1 MTLSPLESRSAVKIK
16 KRTASLAIGSLLLTA
31 AATGLGGSA
40 ANAVPSSQIQMAP
53 GSYKPAAV
61 TTGVPA
67 GTKLTPYNTGGKDL
81 VITKDNT
88 VLSGM
93 MIYGDIKVRAKN
105 VVIRD
110 SYLRGGKSTPTSNTG
125 IVDATDVK
133 VSNLVVSGNTIS
145 PDAPST
151 NRDGVVGHD
160 YKASNNHIY
169 GTNDGLGIFNRP
181 GGSANANVTA
191 TGNYIHS
198 LTQFVDDSSQPR
210 ATGNDGIQIQGG
222 RNINI
227 VGNTIVA
234 TVIQRG
240 PGITSTGQVAGNSGI
255 AFQQNVAK
263 LENVVVEKNWVDNGK
278 SSININHT
286 ASKYPSISI
295 TVRGNF
301 LGRNQLDFGNGSKY
315 AIRIASQKAS
325 NIAGLLTNMWAD
337 TSTLLAVGRDAG
349 IRFDDVASSNSI
361 PAPVTPTP
369 TPTPTPAPAPSPTPT
384 PTPAP
389 APSPTPTPAPTSPV
403 VTPPQPTTGKPNATN
418 TGAPAGL
425 KLTPYN
431 TSGAD
436 LIIDKDNTVLDGLMI
451 YGDIKVRAKN
461 VVIKNSYLRGG
472 KYIPKSN
479 TGIVDANSADV
490 QNLVLENNTITPDQP
505 SYYRDGIVGHEY
517 TATRNHIFHT
527 NDGLGIF
534 NKPGGSTAANV
545 TASGNYI
552 HDLTFW
558 SNDPAHSDG
567 THNDGI
573 QIQGGE
579 NIHLFGNTVVAS
591 IVTGAGSAPSPR
603 GTHGG
608 IAIMVQQNV
617 AKLAN
622 VVIEKNWVDDGQT
635 SINIDH
641 TAKNYSN
648 ITVTVRNNYL
658 GRNQMDFGNGSKYP
672 IRIISQAAS
681 VVNGLTTNVWE
692 DTGQNLAVGRDLGIR
707 YNS

>member
-1 MTLSPLESRSAVKIK
+1 MNTTLPLARNTSKLK
-16 KRTASLAIGSLLLTA
+16 KRTATIALGSLLLTA
-31 AATGLGGSA
+31 AAGGVGGQMATA
-40 ANAVPSSQIQMAP
+40 APSSQITSVP
-53 GSYKPAAV
+53 GSYKPAPA

-67 GTKLTPYNTGGKDL
+67 GTKLTPYNTSGADL
-81 VITKDNT
+81 IITKDNT
-88 VLSGM
+88 VLSGL

-110 SYLRGGKSTPTSNTG
+110 SYLRGGKSKPATNTG
-125 IVDATDVK
+125 IVDANDAK
-133 VSNLVVSGNTIS
+133 VLNLVVSGNTIA

-151 NRDGVVGHD
+151 TRDGVVGHD
-160 YKASNNHIY
+160 YKATNNHIY
-169 GTNDGLGIFNRP
+169 GTNDGLGIFNKP
-181 GGSANANVTA
+181 GGSLNANVTA

-198 LTQFVDDSSQPR
+198 LTQFVNDTTQPK
-210 ATGNDGIQIQGG
+210 ATANDGIQVQGG

-227 VGNTIVA
+227 TGNNIVA
-234 TVIQRG
+234 SVLQRG
-240 PGITSTGQVAGNSGI
+240 PGITTGTPSYGNSGI
-255 AFQQNVAK
+255 TLQQNVSK
-263 LENVVVEKNWVDNGK
+263 LETVVVAKNWVDNGK
-278 SSININHT
+278 ASINIDHT
-286 ASKYPSISI
+286 VTKFPSIAV
-295 TVRGNF
+295 TVRENS
-301 LGRNQLDFGNGSKY
+301 LGRNQFDYGNGSKY
-315 AIRIASQKAS
+315 VIRIKSQKAS
-325 NIAGLLTNMWAD
+325 TVTGLSTNKWAD
-337 TSTLLAVGRDAG
+337 NGTLLAVGRNSG
-349 IRFDDVASSNSI
+349 IRFDDVASSNQL
-361 PAPVTPTP
+361 PAVTPTPAPTP
-369 TPTPTPAPAPSPTPT
+369 TPTPTAPAVT
-384 PTPAP
+384 
-389 APSPTPTPAPTSPV
+389 TPAPTPTTPAATTPA
-403 VTPPQPTTGKPNATN
+403 VTAPQPTTGKPNATN
-418 TGAPAGL
+418 TGAPAGA

-461 VVIKNSYLRGG
+461 VVIKNSHLRGG
-472 KYIPKSN
+472 KYIPNSN
-479 TGIVDANSADV
+479 TGIIDANNVNV
-490 QNLVLENNTITPDQP
+490 QNLVVSNNTITPDQA
-505 SYYRDGIVGHEY
+505 SYYRDGIVGHDY
-517 TATRNHIFHT
+517 TATRNHIYRT

-534 NKPGGSTAANV
+534 NKPGGSPNANV

-567 THNDGI
+567 THNDGV

-579 NIHLFGNTVVAS
+579 NIHLFGNTVVSS

-608 IAIMVQQNV
+608 IGIMIQQNV

-641 TAKNYSN
+641 TAKNYAN
-648 ITVTVRNNYL
+648 ITVTVRGNYL

-672 IRIISQAAS
+672 IRIISQSAS
-681 VVNGLTTNVWE
+681 VVTGLTTNVWE
-692 DTGQNLAVGRDLGIR
+692 DSGAFLAVGRDLGIR